1 MLVRFKGNEDTHTF
15 YEFLPMELNIENF
28 AKIKSA
34 KIRLDGIT
42 AIAGLNDTGKST
54 VGKILYGIFSAVAN
68 IDKSVIQAKV
78 RNIRQE
84 IVSHLHQNTS
94 NSHGNLSQSVFRY
107 TNDFIN
113 KLVASEN
120 KKDAVDLYL
129 QDLEEKQ
136 KEFEIT
142 YNEDLK
148 TQITE
153 SIRKVLSIP
162 DEKVAQSVVSL
173 AFQKIFNERINN
185 IDNPDVDAFVGL
197 LVKGRCVEL
206 IFKDDSLESMQR
218 EISLVNSATYID
230 NPFVLDR
237 LNQLTV
243 YENRE
248 APWVRDLTNK
258 LASLGETA
266 KSKRIEDEAL
276 TREIVNEGLQQ
287 VLNELDKVAPGSI
300 DDNHDGYLYRKKKN
314 GGALSVNSLST
325 GIKAFAII
333 KRLLLNQG
341 LKERDVL
348 ILDEPEVH
356 LHPEWQLRYAEIIVL
371 LQKTF
376 NLTVVVTTHSSHF
389 LEALD
394 LYSKIHK
401 TSDICSYYFAS
412 CEQDSDIASFE
423 DVTGRLE
430 KIYSNL
436 VQSNF
441 FIDEIKEERGLG

>member
-1 MLVRFKGNEDTHTF
+1 MLIRFEGNENDQNFHEKT
-15 YEFLPMELNIENF
+15 PMELSIENF
-28 AKIKSA
+28 AKIKTA
-34 KIRLDGIT
+34 RIKLDGIT

-54 VGKILYGIFSAVAN
+54 VGKILYGMFSAIAN
-68 IDKSVIQAKV
+68 IDKSVVLAKKRSIQ
-78 RNIRQE
+78 QE
-84 IVSHLHQNTS
+84 LNSLLHQNNL
-94 NSHGNLSQSVFRY
+94 NSHGSISQSAFRY
-107 TNDFIN
+107 TREFIDD
-113 KLVASEN
+113 LVVSEN
-120 KKDAVDLYL
+120 KTDALDAYL
-129 QDLEEKQ
+129 RNLEERQ

-185 IDNPDVDAFVGL
+185 IDNPDADATVGL
-197 LVKGRCVEL
+197 LVKNRPIEL
-206 IFKDDSLESMQR
+206 VFRDDSLESLRR

-237 LNQLTV
+237 LNQWNV

-248 APWVRDLTNK
+248 APWVRDLTKKLISLNEMNRNK
-258 LASLGETA
+258 P
-266 KSKRIEDEAL
+266 IEDEAL
-276 TREIVNEGLQQ
+276 SRMIVSEGLQKI
-287 VLNELDKVAPGSI
+287 LDELDEVAPGSI
-300 DDNHDGYLYRKKKN
+300 DNTHDGYLYKKKK
-314 GGALSVNSLST
+314 GEKALSVNSLST
-325 GIKAFAII
+325 GIKVFAII

-348 ILDEPEVH
+348 VLDEPEVH

-401 TSDICSYYFAS
+401 TSDVCSYYFAS
-412 CEQDSDIASFE
+412 CIQDSDLVSFE
-423 DVTGRLE
+423 NVTGQLE

-436 VQSNF
+436 VQPSF
-441 FIDEIKEERGLG
+441 LIDEIKEKYGVE

>member
-1 MLVRFKGNEDTHTF
+1 MLTRFGENVHNHNIHEKV
-15 YEFLPMELNIENF
+15 PMELNIENF

-34 KIRLDGIT
+34 KIKLDGIT

-54 VGKILYGIFSAVAN
+54 VGKVLYGIFSAIAN
-68 IDKSVIQAKV
+68 IDKSVVQAKK
-78 RNIRQE
+78 RNIQQE
-84 IVSHLHQNTS
+84 LISFLHQNS
-94 NSHGNLSQSVFRY
+94 LNSHGSISQSVLRY
-107 TNDFIN
+107 TLDFIEG
-113 KLVASEN
+113 LVVSEN

-129 QDLEEKQ
+129 RNLEKKQ

-142 YNEDLK
+142 FNEDLK
-148 TQITE
+148 SQITE
-153 SIRKVLSIP
+153 SIKKVLTIP
-162 DEKVAQSVVSL
+162 DGKVAQSVVSL

-185 IDNPDVDAFVGL
+185 IDNPDADAIVGL
-197 LVKGRCVEL
+197 LVKKRYVEL
-206 IFKDDSLESMQR
+206 VFKDDSLESMRR

-237 LNQLTV
+237 LNQLTI

-248 APWVRDLTNK
+248 SPWVRDLTNK
-258 LASLGETA
+258 LVSLNEKRRNETL
-266 KSKRIEDEAL
+266 EDEAL
-276 TREIVNEGLQQ
+276 SRMIVSEGLQKI
-287 VLNELDKVAPGSI
+287 LDELDEVAPGSI
-300 DDNHDGYLYRKKKN
+300 DNTHDGYLYRRGKSGK
-314 GGALSVNSLST
+314 ALSVNSLST
-325 GIKAFAII
+325 GLKAFAII

-356 LHPEWQLRYAEIIVL
+356 LHPEWQLKYAEIIVL

-401 TSDICSYYFAS
+401 TSDVCSYYFAS
-412 CEQDSDIASFE
+412 CGQDSDLVSFE
-423 DVTGRLE
+423 NVTGQLE

-436 VQSNF
+436 VQPSF
-441 FIDEIKEERGLG
+441 LIDEIKEKYGVE

>member
-1 MLVRFKGNEDTHTF
+1 MLTRFGENVHNHNIHEKA
-15 YEFLPMELNIENF
+15 PMELSIENF

-34 KIRLDGIT
+34 KIKLDGIT

-54 VGKILYGIFSAVAN
+54 VGKILYGIFSAVAD
-68 IDKSVIQAKV
+68 IDRSVVQAKK
-78 RNIRQE
+78 RNIRKE
-84 IVSHLHQNTS
+84 IVSLLHQNNL
-94 NSHGNLSQSVFRY
+94 NSYGSISQSAFRY
-107 TNDFIN
+107 TLDFIDE
-113 KLVASEN
+113 LVASDN
-120 KKDAVDLYL
+120 RKDAVDSYL
-129 QDLEEKQ
+129 QNLEKKQ

-142 YNEDLK
+142 YNEDLN

-173 AFQKIFNERINN
+173 AFQRIFNKRINN
-185 IDNPDVDAFVGL
+185 IDNPDADAIVGL
-197 LVKGRCVEL
+197 LVKNKHVEL
-206 IFKDDSLESMQR
+206 VFKDDSLESMRR

-237 LNQLTV
+237 LNQWTI

-248 APWVRDLTNK
+248 SPWVRDLTNK
-258 LASLGETA
+258 LRSLNEEELNKA
-266 KSKRIEDEAL
+266 IEDEAL
-276 TREIVNEGLQQ
+276 SRIIVNEGLQKI
-287 VLNELDKVAPGSI
+287 LDELDKIAPGSI
-300 DDNHDGYLYRKKKN
+300 DNTHDGYLYRRKKSGK
-314 GGALSVNSLST
+314 ALSVNSLST
-325 GIKAFAII
+325 GLKAFAII
-333 KRLLLNQG
+333 KQLLLNQG

-348 ILDEPEVH
+348 VLDEPEVH

-376 NLTVVVTTHSSHF
+376 NLTIVVTTHSSHF

-401 TSDICSYYFAS
+401 TSDVCSYYFAS
-412 CEQDSDIASFE
+412 CGQDSDLVSFE
-423 DVTGRLE
+423 NVTGQLE

-436 VQSNF
+436 VQPSF
-441 FIDEIKEERGLG
+441 LIDEIKEKYGVE

>member
-1 MLVRFKGNEDTHTF
+1 MLTRFGENVHNHNIHEKV
-15 YEFLPMELNIENF
+15 PMELNIENF

-34 KIRLDGIT
+34 KIKLDGIT

-68 IDKSVIQAKV
+68 IDKSVVQAKK

-84 IVSHLHQNTS
+84 VVSLLHQNNL
-94 NSHGNLSQSVFRY
+94 NSHGSISQSAFRY
-107 TNDFIN
+107 TREFIDD
-113 KLVASEN
+113 LVVSEN
-120 KKDAVDLYL
+120 KTDALDAYL
-129 QDLEEKQ
+129 RNLEERQ

-185 IDNPDVDAFVGL
+185 IDNPDADATVGL
-197 LVKGRCVEL
+197 LVKNRPIEL
-206 IFKDDSLESMQR
+206 VFRDDSLESMRR

-237 LNQLTV
+237 LNQLTI

-248 APWVRDLTNK
+248 APWVRNLTNK
-258 LASLGETA
+258 LISLNEKKKNEA
-266 KSKRIEDEAL
+266 LEDEAL
-276 TREIVNEGLQQ
+276 SRMIVSEGLQKI
-287 VLNELDKVAPGSI
+287 LDELDEVAPGSI
-300 DDNHDGYLYRKKKN
+300 DNTHDGYLYRREKSGK
-314 GGALSVNSLST
+314 ALSVNSLST
-325 GIKAFAII
+325 GLKAFAII

-356 LHPEWQLRYAEIIVL
+356 LHPKWQLKYAEIIVL

-412 CEQDSDIASFE
+412 CSEDSGLASFE
-423 DVTGRLE
+423 NVTGQLE

-436 VQSNF
+436 VQPSF
-441 FIDEIKEERGLG
+441 LIDEIKEKYGVE